1 MGFTPNLVLQLHRD
15 LFQFALSSGG
25 KWKVT
30 DNKIT
35 ETRPDGT
42 EVVRF
47 TPVSPVATPD
57 AMAALHDRVNARW
70 DAGNFEPLLLIP
82 AYVLDFLCI
91 HPFLV
96 GNGRMARLLTLLL
109 LYRAGYEVG
118 RYISLEALVEQTKDG
133 YYGTLYASSQRW
145 HEAQHTLVPWWE
157 YFLGV
162 MLLTVGRILPV
173 CSLLAPGGTGA
184 DVGSR
189 PWSPSA
195 RVSAN
200 ASAGSATAPPA
211 GSWRGTS
218 LDGVASSVT
227 GQGARMRAP
236 RPRRG
241 ALGSP
246 RSGRGGWC
254 GAQPRLKKVVPRQEN
269 YGLGCPSSHSTT
281 SWLKWSDTA
290 GPWPPPLMVQSS
302 AEPPALQPEV

>member
-184 DVGSR
+184 DVGFPGEAPAWTALLPRSQ
-189 PWSPSA
+189 A
-195 RVSAN
+195 R
-200 ASAGSATAPPA
+200 
-211 GSWRGTS
+211 
-218 LDGVASSVT
+218 
-227 GQGARMRAP
+227 ARACAP
-236 RPRRG
+236 R
-241 ALGSP
+241 
-246 RSGRGGWC
+246 GRGVGLSGPREAVAGG
-254 GAQPRLKKVVPRQEN
+254 GAGRSPV
-269 YGLGCPSSHSTT
+269 
-281 SWLKWSDTA
+281 
-290 GPWPPPLMVQSS
+290 
-302 AEPPALQPEV
+302 